1 MRFFPRLLLSHLLVI
16 GLAVCGLVL
25 SAEWIAPAFYRSHVE
40 QMVRLIGP
48 EGAELRPDLEHGMRQ
63 TLTRALLASLPLA
76 ILVAAGTALLSS
88 RRVVRSVHLLSEGS
102 RALASGRYAR
112 RLPEEGRDELA
123 DLARNFNTMAGALER
138 VEQGRVE
145 LIGNVAHELRAPLAA
160 LRGYADAMTDGVMSP
175 EHAARSIVREVGAM
189 ERLVRDLSLV
199 SRVEAGAVELHPS
212 IFPPGRLLAAARERF
227 EGAYADKGVTLEVT
241 LTLGLPDVRADFERA
256 SQVLANLLSN
266 ALRYT
271 PEGGR
276 VQIGAGLAGTA
287 VQFTVVDTGSGIAP
301 EHLGRIFERFYR
313 GDPARSRTDGGSGV
327 GLTIA
332 RGLVEGM
339 GGTLTASST
348 LGKGSTFVFT
358 LPLAGAPEPGTLSG
372 AFATSPENRA
382 SRRPG
387 S

>member
-1 MRFFPRLLLSHLLVI
+1 MRFFPRLLFSHLLVI
-16 GLAVCGLVL
+16 GLAVCGLFL

-48 EGAELRPDLEHGMRQ
+48 EGANLRPDLERGMRM

-76 ILVAAGTALLSS
+76 VLVAAGTALLSS
-88 RRVVRSVHLLSEGS
+88 RRVVRSVELLSEGS
-102 RALASGRYAR
+102 RALAGGKYAR
-112 RLPEEGRDELA
+112 RLPEAGRDELA

-199 SRVEAGAVELHPS
+199 SRVEAGAVEMHPS
-212 IFPPGRLLAAARERF
+212 VFSPDKLLAAARERF
-227 EGAYADKGVTLEVT
+227 EGAYDDKGVTLEVK
-241 LTLGLPDVRADFERA
+241 LAPSPPEVRADFERA

-266 ALRYT
+266 ALRHT
-271 PEGGR
+271 PEGGH
-276 VQIGAGLAGTA
+276 VKVSAGLAGAA
-287 VQFTVVDTGSGIAP
+287 VQFSVADTGTGIAP
-301 EHLGRIFERFYR
+301 EHLARIFERFYR
-313 GDPARSRTDGGSGV
+313 ADPARSRTDGGSGV

-339 GGTLTASST
+339 GGGLGVNST
-348 LGKGSTFVFT
+348 PGEGSTFVFT
-358 LPLAGAPEPGTLSG
+358 LPLAASFHEEAPV
-372 AFATSPENRA
+372 NH
-382 SRRPG
+382 
-387 S
+387 